1 MKIIIAGAGAVGT
14 HLAKLLSGEKQDII
28 LMDEDERK
36 LDASGGNLDL
46 MTVNASPTSI
56 SGLKDFRHIGQ
67 TARVS
72 ACFSPYDDHRLR
84 LLRNHQRFLL
94 TPARRVADGF
104 EHG

>member
-1 MKIIIAGAGAVGT
+1 MPHADISVQVTQPVIVKHLIDQSHSFVGPYLAFGAVGV
-14 HLAKLLSGEKQDII
+14 AD
-28 LMDEDERK
+28 R
-36 LDASGGNLDL
+36 
-46 MTVNASPTSI
+46 NAAA
-56 SGLKDFRHIGQ
+56 FRHIGQ